1 MDTKAAT
8 VQTAPEKQLLSVSAN
23 WIISFRDDLLWII
36 GSVISSYVFLL
47 FYLLAGVP
55 ALILI
60 LVWVLLFDGPH
71 IFGTVSRTFLDP
83 EMRVRCRKILYS
95 SLVLFVIGPAMAVL
109 PGLIA
114 PFTPGHPW
122 LVFLSENSSVTFI
135 FLASM
140 WAYHHIAMQHY
151 GFMMLY
157 KRKNDDLHA
166 ADNSADRFFLLAM
179 LGYPFVRYMLRV
191 PEARDMWPIVPG
203 VGISNVMEIAA
214 LAVAIA
220 AAIAFLWR
228 HFQKVIHGQAVDL
241 AKLLFL
247 GAVIPMHWIVLLS
260 SLPPRVMVPIL
271 TVSHNIQYH
280 RLIWLHNRNKY
291 RGECA
296 RTQYGP
302 AALISRNFFIYY
314 LLGILFA
321 VYRLPNAFSDSDLL
335 IGFLWGFSLVH
346 YYLDGKIWRV
356 RENPE
361 LKFYLRLVPTS
372 PGSQGSAVL
381 TGMPETKLN

>member
-95 SLVLFVIGPAMAVL
+95 SLVL
-109 PGLIA
+109 
-114 PFTPGHPW
+114 
-122 LVFLSENSSVTFI
+122 ENSSVTFI